1 MNSIRAARA
10 ISIAGHPFVLI
21 PLAVALASRNLTT
34 AAIVAATTAL
44 PIYLITRRRVH
55 RGEWSDYDVSRQDQ
69 RSSLYWISFPVMALA
84 AVALHLS
91 GAGAR
96 MMHGVLAGV
105 GMLAAGMIGN
115 RWLKISM
122 HMMFDTFAAV
132 IVARVYPALLPV
144 AIVVVLLVGWARLEM
159 KRHTLAEV
167 LAGIALG
174 LAAGAYA
181 VA

>member
-21 PLAVALASRNLTT
+21 PLAVALAAGSFIT

-44 PIYLITRRRVH
+44 PIYLITRRRVR
-55 RGEWSDYDVSRQDQ
+55 RGEWSDYDVSRHDQ
-69 RSSLYWISFPVMALA
+69 RSSLYWMSFPLMGVA

-91 GAGAR
+91 GAGPR
-96 MMHGVLAGV
+96 MMHGVLAGAA
-105 GMLAAGMIGN
+105 MLAAGMLGN

-122 HMMFDTFAAV
+122 HMMFATFAAV
-132 IVARVYPALLPV
+132 IVARSSPRLLPI
-144 AIVVVLLVGWARLEM
+144 AIAVVLLVGWSRLHL

-167 LAGIALG
+167 LVGTAIG
-174 LAAGAYA
+174 LAAGLYA